1 MLKRVRIKNGKV
13 EIKKLLEPEVYAVVV
28 VSEYINGKNNEWE
41 ALVRTSKIEIIER
54 LSGSKYEDITS
65 LLEHANSIT
74 VVNERM
80 PEIIVSIWFGKNEG
94 MIVDV
99 GV

>member
-1 MLKRVRIKNGKV
+1 MLKRVRIKDGKI
-13 EIKKLLEPEVYAVVV
+13 EIKKLQVPEVYAVVII
-28 VSEYINGKNNEWE
+28 SEYIDGKNNQWQ
-41 ALVRTSKIEIIER
+41 ALVRTGNVSILER
-54 LSGSKYEDITS
+54 LSGSKYQDIES
-65 LLEHANSIT
+65 MLEHVNSIT

-80 PEIIVSIWFGKNEG
+80 PEIIVSIQFGSNEG